1 MAEQARVTDIAAL
14 EAFHTSLI
22 LYLDKAKRVLDEIA
36 DDVSR
41 TRLWIENDRRMYW
54 QNQVKQR
61 RFQLEQKQA
70 ELFSAKLSGL
80 RDVTP
85 MEHAAVREA
94 KRAVEEAEAKGMLTR
109 QWGRDYDNRVV
120 VPAKELEKFR
130 SILELDMGRALAFL
144 AQAIKTLDA
153 YATSGAPAQVTPG
166 MSSATSQPPAAST
179 ASSSEKGR
187 T

>member
-1 MAEQARVTDIAAL
+1 MAEQARVTDIDAL
-14 EAFHTSLI
+14 EAFRTSLI
-22 LYLDKAKRVLDEIA
+22 LYLDKAKRVLDEIG

-41 TRLWIENDRRMYW
+41 TRLWLENDRRMHW

-70 ELFSAKLSGL
+70 ELFSAQLSGL

-94 KRAVEEAEAKGMLTR
+94 KRAVEEAESKVALTR
-109 QWGRDYDNRVV
+109 QWSRDYDNRVV
-120 VPAKELEKFR
+120 VPAKEVEKLR
-130 SILELDMGRALAFL
+130 SLLELDMGKALAFL

-153 YATSGAPAQVTPG
+153 YATAGAPAQVTPG
-166 MSSATSQPPAAST
+166 VSSATKAPPASNSVST
-179 ASSSEKGR
+179 GEERKP
-187 T
+187 